1 MLKLP
6 MRIWILIVFLI
17 LSVIAISPNP
27 FAKGI
32 VISSV
37 NAGSQADLE
46 GINPGERVFEVN
58 RITIE
63 SVADFNLEVNKLK
76 INPFI
81 LEIKTDKETYRYNAT
96 KDFGF
101 KVDENLTVT
110 YSDEINKGEKILE
123 INNEKLETLDELNK
137 AEEKLFPKNK
147 FVLKTDKKE
156 YAFLVAGDP
165 GIKVEKAKKTNLV
178 TGLDLQG
185 GTRVLIQPVSDSE
198 ITDKQVSDLI
208 NVMENRLNVFGLSDL
223 KIRQAND
230 LEGKKFVLIEIA
242 GVGREEVEELI
253 GKQGRFEA
261 KIGEDLV
268 FNGGEKDVVFVCR
281 DDGSCS
287 GIKGC
292 FPETQ
297 GYSCQFQFQI
307 TLSNEAASRQANVTK
322 NLEINFTETG
332 DYLEKNLDLYLDDK
346 LVDSLR
352 IGSDLKGR
360 EATSIVISGPGFGD
374 TEEAAVDDAL
384 KNMNQLQTI
393 LITGSLPLDIEIV
406 KLDSISPVLGQGF
419 IKNFILIVTLAIIT
433 VTSILILRYKKLKIV
448 IPVLITILSE
458 ILITLGVAAFIKWN
472 LDIVSLAGIIAAV
485 GTGVDD
491 QIIMIDEILRGKTE
505 YTSWKEK
512 IKRAFFIIMAAYAT
526 TVAAM
531 IPLIW
536 AGAGLVRGFAVLTI
550 IGVTI
555 GVFITRPAFAAVSE
569 KLFG

>member
-1 MLKLP
+1 

-76 INPFI
+76 IHPFL
-81 LEIKTDKETYRYNAT
+81 LEVKTDKETYRYNAT
-96 KDFGF
+96 QGFGF

>member
-6 MRIWILIVFLI
+6 MRIWILIIFLI

>member
-96 KDFGF
+96 QDFGF
-101 KVDENLTVT
+101 KVDENLTVI
-110 YSDEINKGEKILE
+110 YSDYIKVREKILE
-123 INNEKLETLDELNK
+123 INNEKIETLDELNK
-137 AEEKLFPKNK
+137 VEEKLFPKNK

-156 YAFLVAGDP
+156 YAFLVSGDP

-242 GVGREEVEELI
+242 GGGREEVEELI
-253 GKQGRFEA
+253 GKEELLQFSPQ
-261 KIGEDLV
+261 IFLV
-268 FNGGEKDVVFVCR
+268 
-281 DDGSCS
+281 
-287 GIKGC
+287 
-292 FPETQ
+292 
-297 GYSCQFQFQI
+297 CQ
-307 TLSNEAASRQANVTK
+307 
-322 NLEINFTETG
+322 
-332 DYLEKNLDLYLDDK
+332 
-346 LVDSLR
+346 
-352 IGSDLKGR
+352 
-360 EATSIVISGPGFGD
+360 
-374 TEEAAVDDAL
+374 
-384 KNMNQLQTI
+384 
-393 LITGSLPLDIEIV
+393 
-406 KLDSISPVLGQGF
+406 
-419 IKNFILIVTLAIIT
+419 
-433 VTSILILRYKKLKIV
+433 SIL
-448 IPVLITILSE
+448 
-458 ILITLGVAAFIKWN
+458 
-472 LDIVSLAGIIAAV
+472 
-485 GTGVDD
+485 
-491 QIIMIDEILRGKTE
+491 
-505 YTSWKEK
+505 
-512 IKRAFFIIMAAYAT
+512 
-526 TVAAM
+526 
-531 IPLIW
+531 
-536 AGAGLVRGFAVLTI
+536 
-550 IGVTI
+550 
-555 GVFITRPAFAAVSE
+555 
-569 KLFG
+569 

>member
-76 INPFI
+76 IPPFL
-81 LEIKTDKETYRYNAT
+81 LEVKTDKETYRYNAT
-96 KDFGF
+96 QDFGF
-101 KVDENLTVT
+101 KVDENLTVI
-110 YSDEINKGEKILE
+110 YSDYIKVRDKILE
-123 INNEKLETLDELNK
+123 INNEKIETLDELNK
-137 AEEKLFPKNK
+137 VEEKLFPKNK

-156 YAFLVAGDP
+156 YAFLVSGDP
-165 GIKVEKAKKTNLV
+165 GIKVEKAKKTNLI

-208 NVMENRLNVFGLSDL
+208 HVMENRLNVFGLSDL

-242 GVGREEVEELI
+242 GVGREEVEDLI

-292 FPETQ
+292 FSEAQ

-307 TLSNEAASRQANVTK
+307 TLSNEAAARQANATK
-322 NLEINFTETG
+322 DLEINFTETG

-360 EATSIVISGPGFGD
+360 EATSIVISGPGFGG

-406 KLDSISPVLGQGF
+406 KLDSISPTLGEGF
-419 IKNFILIVTLAIIT
+419 IKNLTFIIILAIIA
-433 VTSILILRYKKLKIV
+433 VTLILILRYKKLKIV

-491 QIIMIDEILRGKTE
+491 QIIMIDEILKGKTE